1 MAGHATLRASDADR
15 EAVAERLRHA
25 TIEGRLTAEELEER
39 LHAALR
45 ARTYGDLRRLLADL
59 PASRAPWDR
68 RPGGMLLALRIAVA
82 IAVRVAIVLA
92 AVAVAATV
100 IAVAAAW
107 WLIAAVVFLTLRGC
121 RHHQYLKPMRR

>member
-1 MAGHATLRASDADR
+1 MARYATVRASDADR
-15 EAVAERLRHA
+15 EAVAERLRQA

-45 ARTYGDLRRLLADL
+45 ARTYGDLRRLIADL

-68 RPGGMLLALRIAVA
+68 RPAGMLPALRVA
-82 IAVRVAIVLA
+82 IAIALRVAIVLTA
-92 AVAVAATV
+92 IAVAAAV
-100 IAVAAAW
+100 IAVAAVW
-107 WLIAAVVFLTLRGC
+107 WLIAAVVFLTLRGR